1 MADATMHPPLPTSE
15 DAFAQDDRISFS
27 RLDNKYIA
35 VNDEDGTELEFD
47 QATRKWVLPPDHD
60 DDNERELQQQDAH
73 LAELAQS
80 GSTTTA
86 QDVSASRKRKDA
98 PRNGNEVCAAVHEPG
113 PRGQPLAEA
122 GPSLSF
128 VSSSSS
134 SSSSSS
140 HGHASSAAATVT
152 PSDRR
157 TNQDP
162 FLRQDPDDSAPD
174 SGSQTPAEAAPAKR
188 PRPAKKPKAPP
199 APRQN
204 TAVYVTGLPRDATAD
219 EVHELFSRKAGV
231 VAEEIDSGRPRIK
244 MYTDEQ
250 GGFKGDALVVF
261 FKPQSVD
268 MAIMLLDDTDLRVE
282 PSGRGS
288 GRMRVQ
294 AADASYKKTTYDDN
308 GAAAAAADAK
318 GKAPEGAAPLP
329 PKHQQQS
336 RADRD
341 RDRQKIIKKTQ
352 KLDAKLADWSD
363 DDTAALPTA
372 AASKWD
378 RLVVLRHMF
387 TLAELE
393 EDPAALLEIKE
404 DVREECAKLGAVT
417 NVVLFDEEPDGVVS
431 VKFRDPQAAQ
441 ACIAMMH
448 GRSFDGRVV
457 EASLATGREK
467 FRRSKGGQADEEDE

>member
-98 PRNGNEVCAAVHEPG
+98 PRNGNE
-113 PRGQPLAEA
+113 
-122 GPSLSF
+122 
-128 VSSSSS
+128 
-134 SSSSSS
+134 
-140 HGHASSAAATVT
+140 
-152 PSDRR
+152 
-157 TNQDP
+157 
-162 FLRQDPDDSAPD
+162 DPDDSAPD

>member
-98 PRNGNEVCAAVHEPG
+98 PRNGNE
-113 PRGQPLAEA
+113 
-122 GPSLSF
+122 
-128 VSSSSS
+128 
-134 SSSSSS
+134 
-140 HGHASSAAATVT
+140 
-152 PSDRR
+152 
-157 TNQDP
+157 
-162 FLRQDPDDSAPD
+162 DPDDSAPD

-308 GAAAAAADAK
+308 GAAAAAAADAK

-431 VKFRDPQAAQ
+431 VKFRDPLAAQ

>member
-1 MADATMHPPLPTSE
+1 MADAMQPPLPTSE
-15 DAFAQDDRISFS
+15 GAFAQDDRISFS

-35 VNDEDGTELEFD
+35 VNDDDGTELEFD
-47 QATRKWVLPPDHD
+47 PTLRKWVLPAD
-60 DDNERELQQQDAH
+60 DDEEHQEQNAH

-98 PRNGNEVCAAVHEPG
+98 PLNGNEVCAAVHGPG
-113 PRGQPLAEA
+113 SRDHSSSQA
-122 GPSLSF
+122 GPSFSQAGPSF
-128 VSSSSS
+128 SSSTSS
-134 SSSSSS
+134 RYGSSIERN
-140 HGHASSAAATVT
+140 VT
-152 PSDRR
+152 PPDRH

-162 FLRQDPDDSAPD
+162 FLPQDPDDSANN
-174 SGSQTPAEAAPAKR
+174 SGSQATAPTKKL
-188 PRPAKKPKAPP
+188 RPAKKQKAPP

-244 MYTDEQ
+244 MYTEED
-250 GGFKGDALVVF
+250 GSFKGDALVVF
-261 FKPQSVD
+261 FKPQSVE
-268 MAIMLLDDTDLRVE
+268 MAIMLLDDTDLRIE

-294 AADASYKKTTYDDN
+294 AADASYKKTKYDEN
-308 GAAAAAADAK
+308 GDAAAEGK
-318 GKAPEGAAPLP
+318 GKAPEGARP
-329 PKHQQQS
+329 PREQQQQQN

-341 RDRQKIIKKTQ
+341 RERQKIIKRTQ

-363 DDTAALPTA
+363 DDTSALPTEST
-372 AASKWD
+372 SKWD

-404 DVREECAKLGAVT
+404 DIREECSKLGVVT

-431 VKFRDPQAAQ
+431 VKFREPQAAQ
-441 ACIAMMH
+441 ACIAMMN
-448 GRSFDGRVV
+448 GRSFDGRIV

-467 FRRSKGGQADEEDE
+467 FQKSKKGQGDEGDE

>member
-134 SSSSSS
+134 SSSSS

-231 VAEEIDSGRPRIK
+231 VAEEIDSGRPRIT

-261 FKPQSVD
+261 FHAP
-268 MAIMLLDDTDLRVE
+268 TDNV
-282 PSGRGS
+282 P
-288 GRMRVQ
+288 
-294 AADASYKKTTYDDN
+294 
-308 GAAAAAADAK
+308 AAAAAADAK

>member
-47 QATRKWVLPPDHD
+47 KATRKWVLPPDHD
-60 DDNERELQQQDAH
+60 DDNERDLQQQDAH
-73 LAELAQS
+73 LADLAQS

-98 PRNGNEVCAAVHEPG
+98 PLNGNEVCAAVHESG
-113 PRGQPLAEA
+113 PRGQPFAQA
-122 GPSLSF
+122 GPSFSF

-134 SSSSSS
+134 SSSSS
-140 HGHASSAAATVT
+140 HAYESSAAATVT

-162 FLRQDPDDSAPD
+162 FPRQDPDESAHN

-188 PRPAKKPKAPP
+188 PRPAKKQKAPP

-244 MYTDEQ
+244 MYTDEH

-261 FKPQSVD
+261 FKPQSVE

-282 PSGRGS
+282 PSGQGS

-294 AADASYKKTTYDDN
+294 AADASYKKTTYDEN
-308 GAAAAAADAK
+308 GAADAK
-318 GKAPEGAAPLP
+318 GKAPEGAPPLP
-329 PKHQQQS
+329 PKKQQQQQS

-372 AASKWD
+372 SASKWD

-431 VKFRDPQAAQ
+431 VKFREPQAAQ
-441 ACIAMMH
+441 ACIAMMD

>member
-47 QATRKWVLPPDHD
+47 RATRKWVLPPDHD

-98 PRNGNEVCAAVHEPG
+98 PLNGNE
-113 PRGQPLAEA
+113 
-122 GPSLSF
+122 
-128 VSSSSS
+128 
-134 SSSSSS
+134 
-140 HGHASSAAATVT
+140 
-152 PSDRR
+152 
-157 TNQDP
+157 
-162 FLRQDPDDSAPD
+162 DPDESAHN

-188 PRPAKKPKAPP
+188 PRPAKKQKAPP

-204 TAVYVTGLPRDATAD
+204 TAVYVTGLPRDATVD

-244 MYTDEQ
+244 VYTDED

-261 FKPQSVD
+261 FKPQSVE
-268 MAIMLLDDTDLRVE
+268 MAIMLLDDTDLRIE

-308 GAAAAAADAK
+308 GAADAK

-329 PKHQQQS
+329 QKQQQS

-363 DDTAALPTA
+363 DDTSALPTA
-372 AASKWD
+372 SASKWD

-417 NVVLFDEEPDGVVS
+417 NVVLFDEEPDGIVS
-431 VKFRDPQAAQ
+431 VKFREPQAAQ
-441 ACIAMMH
+441 ACIAMMN